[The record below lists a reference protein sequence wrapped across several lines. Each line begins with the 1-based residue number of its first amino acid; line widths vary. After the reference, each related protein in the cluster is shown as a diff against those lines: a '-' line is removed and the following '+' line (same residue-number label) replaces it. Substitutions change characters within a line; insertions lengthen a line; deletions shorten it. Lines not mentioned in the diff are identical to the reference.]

1 MAGSG
6 PTVFG
11 LFNNKEDALQAAG
24 KLREDDA
31 QLDVFT
37 CKTVSAGYIEGVQ
50 MADQE
55 ERRLL
60 PVKLDTYK
68 PLREVVFDA
77 LREAIIDGVLRPG
90 ERLMESQLA
99 GELGVS
105 RTPVREAIRKLELE
119 GFVVMIPRK
128 GAYVAGISVK
138 DIADVF
144 EVRAALEALAT
155 VLAAERIT
163 EEELEE
169 LERILVRKAEI
180 IEQQEI
186 KLFIESDKKFHEI
199 LYRASRNQRLIQ
211 ILTNLQD
218 EVHRFRSVSLTSPG
232 RMPEALD
239 EHRKVVEALGDRDIA
254 RAEAL
259 AWEHIEN
266 AENSLME
273 AVRKKGDID

>member
-1 MAGSG
+1 MHSWICLS
-6 PTVFG
+6 VKQF
-11 LFNNKEDALQAAG
+11 LID
-24 KLREDDA
+24 
-31 QLDVFT
+31 
-37 CKTVSAGYIEGVQ
+37 IEKGVK
-50 MADQE
+50 MADQK

-77 LREAIIDGVLRPG
+77 VREAIIDGVLRPG

-99 GELGVS
+99 EQLGVS

-128 GAYVAGISVK
+128 GAYVAGISLK

-186 KLFIESDKKFHEI
+186 ELFIESDKKFHEI

-218 EVHRFRSVSLTSPG
+218 EVHRFRSVSLASPG
-232 RMPEALD
+232 RMRVALE
-239 EHRKVVEALGDRDIA
+239 EHRKVVEALADRDIT

-273 AVRKKGDID
+273 AVRKKGDIS